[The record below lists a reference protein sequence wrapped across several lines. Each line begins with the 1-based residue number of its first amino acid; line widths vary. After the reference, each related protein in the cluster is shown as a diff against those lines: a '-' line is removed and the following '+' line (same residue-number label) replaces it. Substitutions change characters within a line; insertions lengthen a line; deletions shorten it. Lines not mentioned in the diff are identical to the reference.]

1 MFNSIIMLFKW
12 QTIIL
17 YLVLQ
22 LHEPKNQDHCPTT
35 TLLFDTFYNQNKS
48 LLHKAFKTQTMKQ
61 ALFITGLCPFFSF
74 FWNFETNEYIR
85 NLINCLKFYGFFATF
100 ILCIVTV
107 ASICT
112 FGMFIDKDIV
122 IYVFL
127 FCFLKNMIISKHSVA
142 WNILIWWP
150 MQLKFDES
158 ITDTIKSS

>member
-61 ALFITGLCPFFSF
+61 ALFITGLCPFFF
-74 FWNFETNEYIR
+74 FFLKLWNQWMHKEFNKLFEI
-85 NLINCLKFYGFFATF
+85 YGFFATF

-127 FCFLKNMIISKHSVA
+127 FCFLKNMIISKHSVE
-142 WNILIWWP
+142 WNVLIWWP
-150 MQLKFDES
+150 MQLKFEES